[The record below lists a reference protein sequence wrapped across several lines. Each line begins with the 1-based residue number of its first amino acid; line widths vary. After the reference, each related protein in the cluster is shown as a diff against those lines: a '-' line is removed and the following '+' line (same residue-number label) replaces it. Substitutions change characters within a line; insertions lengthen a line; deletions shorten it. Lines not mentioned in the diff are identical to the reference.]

1 MFFKDIKRQKN
12 IKNTAEL
19 KTVADIVHFI
29 YPILLE
35 KTYINIFFWT
45 YIPDIFPVFFSDW
58 DWKK

>member
-1 MFFKDIKRQKN
+1 MNLWEDKMFFKDIKRQKN

-35 KTYINIFFWT
+35 KTYINKFF
-45 YIPDIFPVFFSDW
+45 
-58 DWKK
+58 